1 MVLLLRRLHRERTAS
16 VLDVAE
22 GQCRRG
28 GTGVLSFPC
37 RRGGRLGG
45 LVGAPARRA
54 GWTLLDHAHS
64 LPRPGGAAARAFPA
78 LTSRAALP
86 RPPGVGPA
94 ECKVGQSGRGLGPL
108 GAGVG
113 RCRRSRVPL
122 GRKAG
127 GSRVP
132 AGREGVWGGG
142 QGRAK
147 RSSLANVGAS
157 LRDAGR
163 GSEMAKGQRRTGRNQ
178 EGERGGAEGAE

>member
-157 LRDAGR
+157 LRDAGKEEGGRKQEEGLRSKEEEDGGGGR
-163 GSEMAKGQRRTGRNQ
+163 G
-178 EGERGGAEGAE
+178 